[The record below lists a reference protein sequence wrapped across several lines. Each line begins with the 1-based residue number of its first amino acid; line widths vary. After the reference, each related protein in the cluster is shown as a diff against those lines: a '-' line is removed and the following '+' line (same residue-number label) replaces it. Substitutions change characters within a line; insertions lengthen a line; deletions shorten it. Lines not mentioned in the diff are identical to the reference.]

1 MRVAKNRPQFGAEG
15 GGDPLA
21 NEAEGGGDP
30 LANEEAFERHR
41 T

>member
-1 MRVAKNRPQFGAEG
+1 MRVAKNGPQLGAEG

-30 LANEEAFERHR
+30 LAIEAFERHR